1 MDINIIKKE
10 NDKQEI
16 GTNDLVIVHQKN
28 NGETTYGVVVEEI
41 DGYNVVVLDD
51 DFESSF
57 EPVYLNEGESLSHHE
72 LQSQYTLAKKA
83 DDYKIIIE
91 L

>member
-10 NDKQEI
+10 NEKQEI

-28 NGETTYGVVVEEI
+28 NGKTTYGIVVEEV
-41 DGYNVVVLDD
+41 DGYNVVVLDNGSEE
-51 DFESSF
+51 FF
-57 EPVYLNEGESLSHHE
+57 EPVYLNEGELISHHE

-83 DDYKIIIE
+83 DDYKITIE